1 MQVAHSIYDQI
12 AEVIRIRSK
21 YDWYEH
27 GEKSTKY
34 FLNLEK
40 NRGNQNQIRKLIID
54 EKKYVV
60 M

>member
-12 AEVIRIRSK
+12 AEGIRIRSK

-40 NRGNQNQIRKLIID
+40 NRGNQNQIRKRIID

>member
-12 AEVIRIRSK
+12 AEGIRIRSK

-40 NRGNQNQIRKLIID
+40 NRGNQNQIRKLVID

>member
-12 AEVIRIRSK
+12 AEDIRIRSK
-21 YDWYEH
+21 YKWCEH

-40 NRGNQNQIRKLIID
+40 NRANQNQI
-54 EKKYVV
+54 YS
-60 M
+60 